1 MDSDDR
7 KSMIKN
13 IVKTLKLDENPPA
26 SRSRKCSHPF
36 SAWRTMKAP
45 AFRKRWKTP
54 IPTSP
59 TIWTP
64 FWTCMNSTSSASRKP
79 TAWTL
84 TTCCST
90 SCASSRNRS
99 TCAPLYG
106 ARFHHILV
114 DEYQDTNYL
123 QSRFI
128 DMLAR
133 EHGQLMVV
141 GDDAQSIYSWRGA
154 DMENILSFTT
164 RYPSAKTFKIE
175 TNYRSVPEILEL
187 SNAAIAANEIQIEK
201 RLRSVRPTGEMPPA
215 LVPLNDDRMAGQIYL
230 PAHPG
235 PC

>member
-1 MDSDDR
+1 MTERVRALIPIDLSRLWSGTFHSIANRILRQHADYMGYTPAFTIMDSDDR

-13 IVKTLKLDENPPA
+13 FVKTLKLDENPPA

-90 SCASSRNRS
+90 SMRLFQEQEHLRA
-99 TCAPLYG
+99 LYG

-133 EHGQLMVV
+133 RHGQLMVV

-164 RYPSAKTFKIE
+164 RYRRRKPS
-175 TNYRSVPEILEL
+175 R
-187 SNAAIAANEIQIEK
+187 
-201 RLRSVRPTGEMPPA
+201 
-215 LVPLNDDRMAGQIYL
+215 
-230 PAHPG
+230 
-235 PC
+235 